1 MKVYL
6 IFITFGNLL
15 HLFECV
21 KKDIVFVVDRS
32 GSLTSDDI
40 NGTIDFI
47 YNVTSYLDIGSDNV
61 KISIVSFNDEVHTE
75 IKFNDYS
82 TKEELLIAIANLK
95 GMSTNGGTYTY
106 DALNHVR
113 NKTLTSD
120 GARDDA
126 EKLVVVMTDGASI
139 DLVATIT
146 MADKLR
152 NDLSAEL
159 FSIAVGSKPDQ
170 IEIEGIAN
178 DPDDYYVHSVSDFVY
193 LCNMIPSLVPK
204 LDEGAVANVASDCPV
219 EPGVTTEAATVI
231 EETDSSSSNW
241 VWILAAILGA
251 ILTILL
257 LICCILFLKKKKRKP
272 KEKTEAYKNIE
283 FSASR
288 PEVQGKPI
296 SFRESSILSN
306 NGWTLGVNKE
316 LVESS
321 IYNLNRE
328 STASLSSVM
337 YKDMFQFKP
346 ESKQNLWVD

>member
-1 MKVYL
+1 MVSVVLGVIYDGTWCPSICL
-6 IFITFGNLL
+6 YNLHISLFIVLL
-15 HLFECV
+15 SFHVLYVFS
-21 KKDIVFVVDRS
+21 DIVFVVDRS

-113 NKTLTSD
+113 NSTLTSD

-139 DLVATIT
+139 DLVATIA

-152 NDLSAEL
+152 SDLSAEL

-170 IEIEGIAN
+170 IEIDGIAN
-178 DPDDYYVHSVSDFVY
+178 DPDNYYVHSVSDFLY
-193 LCNMIPSLVPK
+193 LCNMIPSLVLK
-204 LDEGAVANVASDCPV
+204 LGRYLNLKSPDIMIYILHIY
-219 EPGVTTEAATVI
+219 TE
-231 EETDSSSSNW
+231 
-241 VWILAAILGA
+241 
-251 ILTILL
+251 
-257 LICCILFLKKKKRKP
+257 
-272 KEKTEAYKNIE
+272 
-283 FSASR
+283 
-288 PEVQGKPI
+288 
-296 SFRESSILSN
+296 
-306 NGWTLGVNKE
+306 
-316 LVESS
+316 
-321 IYNLNRE
+321 
-328 STASLSSVM
+328 
-337 YKDMFQFKP
+337 
-346 ESKQNLWVD
+346 

>member
-1 MKVYL
+1 MAEDP
-6 IFITFGNLL
+6 INNNLL
-15 HLFECV
+15 VFSS
-21 KKDIVFVVDRS
+21 DIVFVVDRS

-61 KISIVSFNDEVHTE
+61 KISIVTFNDEVQTE

-82 TKEELLIAIANLK
+82 TKEELLTAIANLK

-113 NKTLTSD
+113 NSTLTSD
-120 GARDDA
+120 GARDEA

-139 DLVATIT
+139 DLVATIA

-170 IEIEGIAN
+170 IEIDGIAN
-178 DPDDYYVHSVSDFVY
+178 DPDSYYVHSVSDFIY

-204 LDEGAVANVASDCPV
+204 LDAGAIANIASDCPL
-219 EPGVTTEAATVI
+219 EPGVTTEAAAVV

-241 VWILAAILGA
+241 VWIIAAILSA
-251 ILTILL
+251 ILIILL

-272 KEKTEAYKNIE
+272 KEKNEAYQNIE
-283 FSASR
+283 FSSAT
-288 PEVQGKPI
+288 PAVQGKPI
-296 SFRESSILSN
+296 FRESSILSN
-306 NGWTLGVNKE
+306 NGWTSGMNKD
-316 LVESS
+316 LAESS
-321 IYNLNRE
+321 MFTLNRE
-328 STASLSSVM
+328 STTSLSSIM
-337 YKDMFQFKP
+337 YRDMFQFKP
-346 ESKQNLWVD
+346 ESKPN